1 MSTKNIKNSKE
12 DNKLTKCKNCRQD
25 IISEKMF
32 LHEGFCHR
40 NNVFC
45 EHCKKVFLKEDYEKH
60 IKDLPKN
67 LTSENKGSPTNSKKS
82 TSNEEEPIIIKNS
95 TTINPNPSLQFIQMP
110 LVEEYT
116 INAPIIIS
124 ENGQILSDKNKNEY
138 ILPFL
143 GINTVSNKNIFQN
156 DNSFQMKKQDTYTIE
171 DLKEFLNLNNEC
183 EVAKIFEMNNNQI
196 SQNNIPNNINFYNNN
211 NQLNELNCDN
221 NYKNKNI
228 INVNNYNSENNKEFN
243 SNNIIY
249 NNILIY
255 NKNKNKELNKNKNSQ
270 SPKKK
275 GKIVTTNININNNYQ
290 LLYPKD
296 KDEIIP
302 NYRNNR
308 IIEKSPQNRKKR
320 INCNNSNFSKSKSK
334 EPKDSKR
341 KILTEPRQCVRKNYK
356 EEMKNKNISDGKK
369 NTRKLCEYCKIMVE
383 DLASHYN
390 ICKSKQNIKNERK
403 NKNIGDNV
411 SYFEIL
417 DNHNIDEYGIEDN
430 KKQILNR
437 EFVSSLQP
445 SNWNSE
451 NMSSEKIYSLS
462 KKVSKIKNEEI
473 KTLNVKKL
481 LFPKMI
487 PLKLK
492 KERKMVKEQKINYK
506 ENKMNKINKNE
517 NPKSVNKNQ
526 KIKNNY
532 LENSPSA
539 TNRQNRTAYLTDF
552 RNMNDSGRK
561 EFFGNSKDSFNKRT
575 FIRI

>member
-1 MSTKNIKNSKE
+1 MSTKNITNSKE

-67 LTSENKGSPTNSKKS
+67 LTSENKESPTNSKKS

-95 TTINPNPSLQFIQMP
+95 TTINPNPSLQLIQMP

-124 ENGQILSDKNKNEY
+124 ENGQILSNKNKNEY

-143 GINTVSNKNIFQN
+143 GINTVSNNNIFQN

-171 DLKEFLNLNNEC
+171 DLKEFLNINNEY
-183 EVAKIFEMNNNQI
+183 EIAKIFEMNNNQI
-196 SQNNIPNNINFYNNN
+196 SQNNIHNNINFYNN

-221 NYKNKNI
+221 YYKNKNI
-228 INVNNYNSENNKEFN
+228 INVNNYNSENNKEFS
-243 SNNIIY
+243 SNKITY
-249 NNILIY
+249 NNFLIY
-255 NKNKNKELNKNKNSQ
+255 HKNKETNKNNNFQ
-270 SPKKK
+270 SSKR
-275 GKIVTTNININNNYQ
+275 KIGIVNIRNNTQ

-296 KDEIIP
+296 KDEIDP

-320 INCNNSNFSKSKSK
+320 INFNNSNFSYSNSK
-334 EPKDSKR
+334 EPIDSKR
-341 KILTEPRQCVRKNYK
+341 KILTEPRQCVRIDFK
-356 EEMKNKNISDGKK
+356 EEMKIQSISDKK
-369 NTRKLCEYCKIMVE
+369 KDTRKLCVCKYCKIMVE
-383 DLASHYN
+383 DLPSHYN
-390 ICKSKQNIKNERK
+390 ICKSKQNVKNERK
-403 NKNIGDNV
+403 NKNIGDTV

-437 EFVSSLQP
+437 EFVSSIQP
-445 SNWNSE
+445 NNWNSE
-451 NMSSEKIYSLS
+451 NMSSEKKYNLS
-462 KKVSKIKNEEI
+462 KKVSKTKNDEI

-481 LFPKMI
+481 LFPKMV

-492 KERKMVKEQKINYK
+492 KERKMVKEQK
-506 ENKMNKINKNE
+506 NKNK
-517 NPKSVNKNQ
+517 NPKSVNRIQ
-526 KIKNNY
+526 KTKNNY
-532 LENSPSA
+532 HKNSPS
-539 TNRQNRTAYLTDF
+539 TKNRGNRTGYLTEF
-552 RNMNDSGRK
+552 RNVNGSGRK
-561 EFFGNSKDSFNKRT
+561 EFFGKSKDSVDRRK

>member
-1 MSTKNIKNSKE
+1 MSTKNITNSKE

-67 LTSENKGSPTNSKKS
+67 LTSENKESPTNSKKS

-95 TTINPNPSLQFIQMP
+95 TTINPNPSLQLIQMP

-124 ENGQILSDKNKNEY
+124 ENGQILSNKNKNEY

-143 GINTVSNKNIFQN
+143 GINTVSNNNIFQN

-171 DLKEFLNLNNEC
+171 DLKEFLNINNEY
-183 EVAKIFEMNNNQI
+183 EIAKIFEMNNNQI
-196 SQNNIPNNINFYNNN
+196 SQNNIHNNINFYNN

-228 INVNNYNSENNKEFN
+228 INVNNYNSENNKEFS
-243 SNNIIY
+243 SNKITY
-249 NNILIY
+249 NNFLIY
-255 NKNKNKELNKNKNSQ
+255 HKNKETNKNNNFQ
-270 SPKKK
+270 SSKR
-275 GKIVTTNININNNYQ
+275 KIGIVNIRNNTQ

-296 KDEIIP
+296 KDEIDP

-320 INCNNSNFSKSKSK
+320 INFNNSNFSYSNSK
-334 EPKDSKR
+334 EPIDSKR
-341 KILTEPRQCVRKNYK
+341 KILTEPRQCVRIDFK
-356 EEMKNKNISDGKK
+356 EEMKIQSISDKK
-369 NTRKLCEYCKIMVE
+369 KDTRKLCVCKYCKIMVE
-383 DLASHYN
+383 DLPSHYN
-390 ICKSKQNIKNERK
+390 ICKSKQNVKNERK
-403 NKNIGDNV
+403 NKNIGDTV

-437 EFVSSLQP
+437 EFVSSIQP
-445 SNWNSE
+445 NNWNSE
-451 NMSSEKIYSLS
+451 NMSSEKKYNLS
-462 KKVSKIKNEEI
+462 KKVSKTKNDEI

-481 LFPKMI
+481 LFPKMV

-492 KERKMVKEQKINYK
+492 KERKMVKEQK
-506 ENKMNKINKNE
+506 NKNK
-517 NPKSVNKNQ
+517 NPKSVNRIQ
-526 KIKNNY
+526 KTKNNY
-532 LENSPSA
+532 HKNSPSA
-539 TNRQNRTAYLTDF
+539 KNRGNRTGYLTEF
-552 RNMNDSGRK
+552 RNVNGSGRK
-561 EFFGNSKDSFNKRT
+561 EFFGKSKDSVDRRK

>member
-1 MSTKNIKNSKE
+1 MSTKNITNSKE

-67 LTSENKGSPTNSKKS
+67 LTSENKESPTNSKKS

-95 TTINPNPSLQFIQMP
+95 TTINPNPSLQLIQMP

-124 ENGQILSDKNKNEY
+124 ENGQILSNKNKNEY

-143 GINTVSNKNIFQN
+143 GINTVSNNNIFQN

-171 DLKEFLNLNNEC
+171 DLKEFLNINNEY
-183 EVAKIFEMNNNQI
+183 EIAKIFEMNNNQI
-196 SQNNIPNNINFYNNN
+196 SQNNIHNNINFYNN

-228 INVNNYNSENNKEFN
+228 INVNNYNSENNKEFS
-243 SNNIIY
+243 SNKITY
-249 NNILIY
+249 NNFLIY
-255 NKNKNKELNKNKNSQ
+255 HKNKETNKNNNFQ
-270 SPKKK
+270 SSKR
-275 GKIVTTNININNNYQ
+275 KIGIVNIRNNTQ

-296 KDEIIP
+296 KDEIDP

-320 INCNNSNFSKSKSK
+320 INFNNSNFSYSNSK
-334 EPKDSKR
+334 EPIDSKR
-341 KILTEPRQCVRKNYK
+341 KILTEPRQCVRIDFK
-356 EEMKNKNISDGKK
+356 EEMKIQSISDKK
-369 NTRKLCEYCKIMVE
+369 KDTRKLCVCKYCKIMVE
-383 DLASHYN
+383 DLPSHYN
-390 ICKSKQNIKNERK
+390 ICKSKQNVKNERK
-403 NKNIGDNV
+403 NKNIGDTV

-437 EFVSSLQP
+437 EFVSSIQP
-445 SNWNSE
+445 NNWNSE
-451 NMSSEKIYSLS
+451 NMSSEKKYNLS
-462 KKVSKIKNEEI
+462 KKVSKTKNDEI

-481 LFPKMI
+481 LFPKMV

-492 KERKMVKEQKINYK
+492 KERKMVKEQK
-506 ENKMNKINKNE
+506 NKNK
-517 NPKSVNKNQ
+517 NPKSVNRIQ
-526 KIKNNY
+526 KTKNNY
-532 LENSPSA
+532 HKNSPS
-539 TNRQNRTAYLTDF
+539 TKNRGNRTGYLTEF
-552 RNMNDSGRK
+552 RNVNGSGRK
-561 EFFGNSKDSFNKRT
+561 EFFGKSKDSVDRRK